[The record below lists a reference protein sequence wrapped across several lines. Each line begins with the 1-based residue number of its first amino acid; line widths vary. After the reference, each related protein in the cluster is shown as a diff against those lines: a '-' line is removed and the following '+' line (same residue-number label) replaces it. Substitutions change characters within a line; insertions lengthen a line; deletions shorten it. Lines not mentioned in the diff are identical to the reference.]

1 MGEGEYE
8 NPWLYQ
14 GTNFTSDDIDDFF
27 GFVYCITNNKNGRQY
42 IGRKYF
48 WKFRTPKG
56 KKRKV
61 KSESDWKKYYGSCPE
76 LKEEIQQV
84 GRHNFSRVMLSLH
97 KTAGKTNFEETRQL
111 FVNGVLT
118 ESLDDGT
125 PKYYNSNILS
135 RYFRKDYLWKLD
147 TTDEIVA
154 HAREW
159 AIDRVESAELVGDKI
174 ALYAEFEDWIELDDV
189 ENIEII
195 SIEKEPENEDRI

>member
-1 MGEGEYE
+1 MEKILSAF
-8 NPWLYQ
+8 LYK
-14 GTNFTSDDIDDFF
+14 GTNFTTDDIDDFF
-27 GFVYCITNNKNGRQY
+27 GFVYRIINLQNGREY

-76 LKEEIQQV
+76 LKEEIEQL
-84 GRHNFSRVMLSLH
+84 GRQNFSRTMLSLH

-135 RYFRKDYLWKLD
+135 RYFRKDYYE
-147 TTDEIVA
+147 T
-154 HAREW
+154 
-159 AIDRVESAELVGDKI
+159 
-174 ALYAEFEDWIELDDV
+174 
-189 ENIEII
+189 
-195 SIEKEPENEDRI
+195 